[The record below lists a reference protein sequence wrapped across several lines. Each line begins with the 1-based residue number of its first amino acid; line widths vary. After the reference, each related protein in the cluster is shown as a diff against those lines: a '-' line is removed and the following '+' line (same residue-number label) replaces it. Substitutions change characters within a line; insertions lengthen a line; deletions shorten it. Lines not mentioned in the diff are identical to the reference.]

1 MMKNEI
7 SRKTIKSSTAQTILL
22 KLANTK
28 VQTTQPRAY
37 TTI

>member
-7 SRKTIKSSTAQTILL
+7 SRKTIKSSTAQTILP

-28 VQTTQPRAY
+28 AQTTQPRAY